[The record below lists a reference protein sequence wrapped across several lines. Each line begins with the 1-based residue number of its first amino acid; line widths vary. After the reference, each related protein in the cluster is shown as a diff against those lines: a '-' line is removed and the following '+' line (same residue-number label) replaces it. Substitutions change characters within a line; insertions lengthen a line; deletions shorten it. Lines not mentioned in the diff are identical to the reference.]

1 MKLAYIVVM
10 IVAAHNIWRRS
21 SGSARVLGGKDTKGY
36 KGEMTMEHPCEFIER
51 RAYQRNSVHSPA
63 IAVVRAKPT
72 IILGQIQDI
81 SPAGLSFT
89 YLTNTF
95 QFDEAPELEV
105 LLPGEK
111 YYLNGLSFKT
121 VSDTVVPKGNPF
133 SVVTMSRRR
142 VKFSHLTPLQESQ
155 LSGLIKKITPAHP
168 EVNPLMNES
177 GVVTAQAAV

>member
-1 MKLAYIVVM
+1 
-10 IVAAHNIWRRS
+10 
-21 SGSARVLGGKDTKGY
+21 
-36 KGEMTMEHPCEFIER
+36 MEHPCESIER
-51 RAYQRNSVHSPA
+51 RAHQRNSVHSPA

-89 YLTNTF
+89 YLTNTL
-95 QFDEAPELEV
+95 QFDEAPELEI

-121 VSDTVVPKGNPF
+121 ISDTVVPKENPF

-142 VKFSHLTPLQESQ
+142 VKFSHLT
-155 LSGLIKKITPAHP
+155 
-168 EVNPLMNES
+168 
-177 GVVTAQAAV
+177 